1 MAVARMIRKVRQVA
15 AIETRDE
22 LGAERE
28 ERDAPDARWLPIADA
43 AAVLGISDKA
53 LRLRMSRQTITT
65 RVDGNGRVD
74 VRIPY
79 DLTGY
84 VRDGVT
90 MPETREEA
98 AANPAPSP
106 QDRNQGNNSDQNL
119 FEIRIDELKVGHAAQ
134 LDDLKAII
142 VELADRHAAEI
153 DRMVGNHRGEV
164 ARLME
169 LHQATA
175 KLEAENKKFLLS
187 VISSLTGCK

>member
-1 MAVARMIRKVRQVA
+1 VGLNVGLFNQSYYLYRYINGLLIKVA
-15 AIETRDE
+15 EW
-22 LGAERE
+22 E

-119 FEIRIDELKVGHAAQ
+119 FEIRIDELKVGHAA
-134 LDDLKAII
+134 
-142 VELADRHAAEI
+142 EI

-187 VISSLTGCK
+187 VISSLTGRK